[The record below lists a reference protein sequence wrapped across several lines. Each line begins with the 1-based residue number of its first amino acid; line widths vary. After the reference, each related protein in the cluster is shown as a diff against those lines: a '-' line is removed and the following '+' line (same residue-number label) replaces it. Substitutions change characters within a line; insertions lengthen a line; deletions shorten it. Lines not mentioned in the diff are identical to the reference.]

1 MLMAQQFGNILVVDD
16 EKNVLSTVG
25 ICLDSLGFKTTLCSK
40 PQEVLA
46 LLKSTTY
53 DIAFVDLKMT
63 PLDGMEILAEVKL
76 HSPGTLVVIMTAHG
90 SIDNAVEAIKKGADF
105 YLQKPFSYEELR
117 IFVLKVWETYEL
129 RREVSD
135 LRSQL
140 AAAKGTDEF
149 ITRNRDTLAQL
160 DLATRVSDSAM
171 SVLIEGES
179 GTGKELVAQQIHR
192 KSSRA
197 DKPFVKVNC
206 AAIPEQLLESELFGH
221 VRGAFTGAV
230 KDRQGRFELADGGT
244 IFLDEIA
251 EITSS
256 TQVKLLRVLQSKEFE
271 RVGESTPRKVDVRVI
286 AATNRDLDE
295 ALHEATFR
303 QDLFYRLNAIR
314 IRLLPLRERP
324 EDIPILIQHFI
335 RKFGEGREISIAPEA
350 EKALRAYRWSGNV
363 RELENVIQRAV
374 LLAANGVV
382 DLFHLPEEVRDALE
396 KPVQALSLEEVE
408 KEHIKKVL
416 QHAKDY
422 DEAARILG
430 IDRATLWKKRKKFSL

>member
-1 MLMAQQFGNILVVDD
+1 MSEVQGHILVVDD
-16 EKNVLSTVG
+16 EKHVLSTVG

-40 PQEVLA
+40 PQDVMA
-46 LLKSTTY
+46 LLRNETY
-53 DIAFVDLKMT
+53 DMAFVDLKMS

-76 HSPGTLVVIMTAHG
+76 HSPATSVIMMTAHG
-90 SIDNAVEAIKKGADF
+90 SIDNAVEAIKRGADF
-105 YLQKPFSYEELR
+105 YLQKPFNFEELK
-117 IFVLKVWETYEL
+117 IFVLNVWEHCQL
-129 RREVSD
+129 RREVRELRTQIAATKGSD
-135 LRSQL
+135 
-140 AAAKGTDEF
+140 DF
-149 ITRNRDTLAQL
+149 VTRNRDTLSQL
-160 DLATRVSDSAM
+160 DLATRISDSTM

-179 GTGKELVAQQIHR
+179 GTGKELVAQQIHHR
-192 KSSRA
+192 SSRG

-206 AAIPEQLLESELFGH
+206 AAIPEQLMESELFGH

-244 IFLDEIA
+244 IFLDEVA

-271 RVGESTPRKVDVRVI
+271 RVGESVPRKVDVRVI

-295 ALHEATFR
+295 ALKEGTFR

-324 EDIPILIQHFI
+324 EDVPILIQHFI
-335 RKFGEGREISIAPEA
+335 KKFAEGREYNLSPAA
-350 EKALRAYRWSGNV
+350 DKMLRAYRWSGNV

-374 LLAANGVV
+374 LLAN
-382 DLFHLPEEVRDALE
+382 DRIIDIIHLPDEVRNAGE
-396 KPVQALSLEEVE
+396 RPVQSLSLEDVE
-408 KEHIKKVL
+408 MHHIKRVL

-422 DEAARILG
+422 DEAATILG
-430 IDRATLWKKRKKFSL
+430 IDRATLWKKRKKFNL